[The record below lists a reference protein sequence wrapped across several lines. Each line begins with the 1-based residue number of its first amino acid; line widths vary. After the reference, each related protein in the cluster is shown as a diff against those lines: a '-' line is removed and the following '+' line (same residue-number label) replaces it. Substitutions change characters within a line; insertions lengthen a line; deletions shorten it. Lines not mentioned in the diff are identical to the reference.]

1 MFHKSLPST
10 RRCRPSEEES
20 SSNTKYCRRRERTI
34 CKTATLPTL
43 QRTRHTREPHSRH
56 VTANI
61 IAKHKRR
68 HSLHSKTKTQA
79 GEPTI
84 NKNKREEAQAQNHVL
99 VEKVNQALTSPSGY
113 FRSSYPF
120 PSPTKSQAGVSIE
133 ICGPQES
140 LSASKDRS
148 LLLVLL
154 LSSSAA
160 PELMSATVAA
170 ADEATEAARVFSTDS
185 STLPCTCNEKNINRN
200 RSENALHA
208 ATIIFAITRR
218 QEANQN
224 SKQTTALAGDKRC
237 ARALGRRQQS
247 PGTGEGRR
255 LVTPGIKT
263 GYRRWHEQADR
274 TRTAGMRYKVVWLSF
289 D

>member
-1 MFHKSLPST
+1 MVSFIICFLCFTKVFQAPGDAGQAKKSPLV
-10 RRCRPSEEES
+10 
-20 SSNTKYCRRRERTI
+20 NTKYCRRRERPI

-56 VTANI
+56 VTTNI

-79 GEPTI
+79 GETTI
-84 NKNKREEAQAQNHVL
+84 NKNKQQEAQAQNHVL
-99 VEKVNQALTSPSGY
+99 LEKVNQALTSPSGY

-120 PSPTKSQAGVSIE
+120 PSPRESQAGVSIG

-154 LSSSAA
+154 LSSAA

-170 ADEATEAARVFSTDS
+170 ADEATEVARVFSTVS
-185 STLPCTCNEKNINRN
+185 
-200 RSENALHA
+200 
-208 ATIIFAITRR
+208 
-218 QEANQN
+218 
-224 SKQTTALAGDKRC
+224 
-237 ARALGRRQQS
+237 
-247 PGTGEGRR
+247 
-255 LVTPGIKT
+255 
-263 GYRRWHEQADR
+263 
-274 TRTAGMRYKVVWLSF
+274 
-289 D
+289 